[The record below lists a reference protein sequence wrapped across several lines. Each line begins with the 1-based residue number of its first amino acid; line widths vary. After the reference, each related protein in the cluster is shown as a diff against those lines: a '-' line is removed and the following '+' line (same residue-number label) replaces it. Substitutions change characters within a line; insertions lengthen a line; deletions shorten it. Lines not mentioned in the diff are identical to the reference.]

1 MTKPIHDL
9 APVPNEIL
17 KTDCK
22 GRIRFPARMREQL
35 LDEYE
40 RSGMSGAEFAA
51 YYDIKYPTFATWRQ
65 KRERERRKVCPAKR
79 GAARAQPDCT
89 LIEVALADTPGT
101 TGVQIELPGGASVRI
116 TNQAEAQLAAEVLKG
131 LSQC

>member
-1 MTKPIHDL
+1 MTSTTHDL
-9 APVPNEIL
+9 TTVPNEIL

-51 YYDIKYPTFATWRQ
+51 FYDIKYSTFATWRQ
-65 KRERERRKVCPAKR
+65 RRERERKN
-79 GAARAQPDCT
+79 AAENST
-89 LIEVALADTPGT
+89 LIEVAVKDASETH
-101 TGVQIELPGGASVRI
+101 GVQIDLPGGASLRI
-116 TNQAEAQLAAEVLKG
+116 TNPGEAQLAAEVLKG
-131 LSQC
+131 LR

>member
-1 MTKPIHDL
+1 MTTTTHDL

-51 YYDIKYPTFATWRQ
+51 YYNIKYPTFATWRQ
-65 KRERERRKVCPAKR
+65 RRKREQKKAVKEGKNCS
-79 GAARAQPDCT
+79 
-89 LIEVALADTPGT
+89 LIEVAVEDVRES
-101 TGVQIELPGGASVRI
+101 TGVQIALPGGASVRI
-116 TNQAEAQLAAEVLKG
+116 TNKSEAALAAEVLKG
-131 LSQC
+131 LSGC

>member
-1 MTKPIHDL
+1 MTHEL
-9 APVPNEIL
+9 SPVPNEIL

-51 YYDIKYPTFATWRQ
+51 FYNIKYPTFATWRQ
-65 KRERERRKVCPAKR
+65 RRKR
-79 GAARAQPDCT
+79 ARQKSVEAEKTCT
-89 LIEVALADTPGT
+89 LIEVAVADGSENR
-101 TGVQIELPGGASVRI
+101 GVQIDLPGGASVRI
-116 TNQAEAQLAAEVLKG
+116 ANPTEAQLVAEILKG
-131 LSQC
+131 LR

>member
-1 MTKPIHDL
+1 MTTTTHDL
-9 APVPNEIL
+9 TPVSNKIL

-40 RSGMSGAEFAA
+40 RTGMSGAEFAA

-65 KRERERRKVCPAKR
+65 RRKREREKTTEAE
-79 GAARAQPDCT
+79 ASCT
-89 LIEVALADTPGT
+89 LIEVAVADASETQ
-101 TGVQIELPGGASVRI
+101 GVEIKLPGGASIRI
-116 TNQAEAQLAAEVLKG
+116 ANPAEAQLAAEILKG
-131 LSQC
+131 LS